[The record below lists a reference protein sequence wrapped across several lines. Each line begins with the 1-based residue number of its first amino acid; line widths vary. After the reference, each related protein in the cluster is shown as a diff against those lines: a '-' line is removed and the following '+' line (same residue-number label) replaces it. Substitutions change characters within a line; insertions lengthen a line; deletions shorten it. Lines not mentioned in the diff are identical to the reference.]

1 MINKRINFYL
11 SKNFRTGGN
20 LYNYSVIN
28 ALQKK
33 NDLKAIPPIQYSG
46 RGRTYLQLFK
56 ASFID
61 ILHRN
66 KICIYDQEYGSFKFL
81 NIGKKVIYIFHHYDI
96 KEHQNNKRKHKILF
110 NNSIRLMKK
119 SMKVITVSKYW
130 QDLLTDKYKINNVET
145 IYNALDMNDYLLK
158 TDKKDFYKKNNL
170 EDKPIIY
177 IGKNSI
183 AKTQFTYEKIKFL
196 SPKFNIITTG
206 KIKEFDGPIN
216 LELSFQEY
224 VNLLFLS
231 KITILLT
238 NFAEGWNRIAHES
251 LICDTPVI
259 GLKGSGGMEELLT
272 MSGQKILD
280 KESLSNI
287 ENIINSTINHI
298 DIDKKIIEKLNI
310 DYFNKEWE
318 NIVDSIL

>member
-1 MINKRINFYL
+1 MWLKSLAWSLVVN
-11 SKNFRTGGN
+11 
-20 LYNYSVIN
+20 VIN
-28 ALQKK
+28 LLAFLHQE
-33 NDLKAIPPIQYSG
+33 NDW
-46 RGRTYLQLFK
+46 F
-56 ASFID
+56 
-61 ILHRN
+61 N
-66 KICIYDQEYGSFKFL
+66 KISKDREVL
-81 NIGKKVIYIFHHYDI
+81 RKV
-96 KEHQNNKRKHKILF
+96 
-110 NNSIRLMKK
+110 
-119 SMKVITVSKYW
+119 
-130 QDLLTDKYKINNVET
+130 
-145 IYNALDMNDYLLK
+145 LK
-158 TDKKDFYKKNNL
+158 
-170 EDKPIIY
+170 
-177 IGKNSI
+177 
-183 AKTQFTYEKIKFL
+183 
-196 SPKFNIITTG
+196 G